1 MVGRFRPEERPMSK
15 SVSLLI
21 SILVRY
27 PEVGSLHY
35 DPRSQELRFTFLL
48 TRILPEREYEALRRR
63 LQESLEAFSFLDGR
77 PMRQCYVERTSL
89 DELTMIEIRR
99 DVDTLTQEEIA
110 LVMEL
115 MLQEFPHQLVVDPGA
130 SLYEDELAMQEEL
143 IEQMLEDL
151 RDSRGDRRLVAFREE
166 GRVMVFNQ

>member
-35 DPRSQELRFTFLL
+35 DPRAQELRFTFLL
-48 TRILPEREYEALRRR
+48 TRVLSDKEYQALEDN
-63 LQESLEAFSFLDGR
+63 LVESLEAFSFLEGR
-77 PMRQCYVERTSL
+77 PMRECRIERTSL
-89 DELTMIEIRR
+89 EQLTMIEIRR

-115 MLQEFPHQLVVDPGA
+115 MHREFTQQLVVDPGN

-151 RDSRGDRRLVAFREE
+151 RESRGDRRLVAFREE